1 MKKNTVLIISIA
13 ILALLI
19 GFAQI
24 LPKGTILDRLKIN
37 NKSTLKKELSDFAVK
52 DIENIDKIFIADKS
66 NHSVVLEKKGKIWRV
81 NNKFNA
87 REDAIDNLM
96 EAIKNLRVRQ
106 PISKAEYETQIKRL
120 ATTGR
125 KVEIYKNGELFK
137 TYYVGGATQD
147 QMGTYMILDNSRVPF
162 IMELPGFTGFL
173 TPRYFPMESLWREN
187 FIFKSNPKN
196 IRLISVKN
204 NEDTQKSFTLK
215 KTVSTYHLFDYQN
228 KEIQN
233 IDSLQVKRYLSY
245 FKKISYEALAVNMK
259 EAKKDSLLKS
269 NAYQI
274 IHIETNDGKQ
284 QTIKTYRV
292 LNDAGI
298 TNDDGELL
306 KYDPDRTYGFFNNLK
321 EVATIQYRTLDK
333 IAVAPSFFIK
343 E

>member
-13 ILALLI
+13 ILVLLI
-19 GFAQI
+19 GIAQI
-24 LPKGTILDRLKIN
+24 IPKGTILDRLKVN
-37 NKSTLKKELSDFAVK
+37 NTSTLKKELSDFAVK
-52 DIENIDKIFIADKS
+52 DIENIDKIFIADKA

-87 REDAIDNLM
+87 REDAIKNLM
-96 EAIKNLRVRQ
+96 DVIQNVRVRQ

-125 KVEIYKNGELFK
+125 KVEIYKNGTLFK

-162 IMELPGFTGFL
+162 IMELSGFTGFL

-196 IRLISVKN
+196 IRLVSVENK
-204 NEDTQKSFTLK
+204 EEKEKSFSLK
-215 KTVSTYHLFDYQN
+215 KIASLYHLFDYQGN
-228 KEIQN
+228 EIQN

-269 NAYQI
+269 EAFQI
-274 IHIETNDGKQ
+274 IHIETTDNTE
-284 QTIKTYRV
+284 QTINIYRV
-292 LNDAGI
+292 FNDSGV
-298 TNDDGELL
+298 TNDNGEVL
-306 KYDPDRTYGFFNNLK
+306 KYDPDRVYGFFNNLK
-321 EVATIQYRTLDK
+321 DVATVQYRTLDK
-333 IAVAPSFFIK
+333 IAVEPSFFIK
-343 E
+343 Q